1 MTAFPGAGGRG
12 YMSNRVIKVLV
23 GAVTT
28 TVVFFAIKLLVSWTD
43 ENLIVDPWSILPIV
57 LT

>member
-1 MTAFPGAGGRG
+1 
-12 YMSNRVIKVLV
+12 MSNGVIKALV

-43 ENLIVDPWSILPIV
+43 DNLIVDPWSILPIIV
-57 LT
+57 L